1 MKWACAAIALLA
13 ASPEAVADQEKFT
26 GNELQVL
33 CATENTLSLCVVYIE
48 GFLYG
53 AYAQKRFNEPMC
65 FPEGVTPLQAVQVV
79 EKYFRDRPEIYTTT
93 LGWLSQLRS
102 LRRFRA
108 SGQIRTL
115 PTPVP
120 MRSRA
125 SSGILGIFAGF

>member
-79 EKYFRDRPEIYTTT
+79 EKYFRDRPENLHDDAWMAITAA
-93 LGWLSQLRS
+93 LSAAFPCKRS
-102 LRRFRA
+102 N
-108 SGQIRTL
+108 
-115 PTPVP
+115 
-120 MRSRA
+120 
-125 SSGILGIFAGF
+125 